1 MGDGMS
7 PVGSVEDATERS
19 MYVAFRLA
27 GVASTSRM
35 DALKARFGSM
45 ERAWRADSTALRSV
59 LGTRERLLA
68 AIVKERGQID
78 PLREMENLARDEIS
92 VLTIADAGYPR
103 LLREIG
109 APPPVLFLR
118 GQLLETDSAAVAVVG
133 TRRLTPYGREMAA
146 AIAGGLAEAGV
157 TIVSGLATGIDGIA
171 HRAALDAGGRT
182 FAVLGS
188 GIRDIYPRE
197 HSALAKRIAGCGA
210 VISDLPPHAKPD
222 RWNFP
227 ARNRIISGL
236 SLGVVVVEAPEK
248 SGALITVDFAA
259 DQGRDVFVVPGAVTA
274 TASAG
279 CNRLLRDGA
288 RPVRNADDVLCDLR
302 LTSGPVEAVQQPLMV
317 GDDERRI
324 LAVLTSVPQH
334 IDELAESSGLP
345 LPAISGLLLT
355 LELQQLVRNHGAQH
369 YTRV

>member
-1 MGDGMS
+1 MVETLE
-7 PVGSVEDATERS
+7 PVAATDDTGERP
-19 MYVAFRLA
+19 YVVGFRLA
-27 GVASTSRM
+27 GVASSSRI
-35 DALKARFGSM
+35 DALRTRFGSL
-45 ERAWRADSTALRSV
+45 ERAWRADSAALRSV

-68 AIVKERGQID
+68 EVVEARSKLD
-78 PLREMENLARDEIS
+78 PVLELEKLARDGIS
-92 VLTIADAGYPR
+92 VVTIPDDGYPR

-109 APPPVLFLR
+109 APPPVLFFR
-118 GQLLETDSAAVAVVG
+118 GQILETDSAAVAVVG
-133 TRRLTPYGREMAA
+133 TRRSTPYGREMTAT
-146 AIAGGLAEAGV
+146 IAGGLAQAGV
-157 TIVSGLATGIDGIA
+157 TIVSGLAMGIDGFA

-197 HSALAKRIAGCGA
+197 HRALADHIADCGA
-210 VISDLPPHAKPD
+210 VMSDLPPGAKPD

-274 TASAG
+274 LKSAG

-288 RPVRNADDVLCDLR
+288 RAIRSAEDVLVDLR
-302 LTSGPVEAVQQPLMV
+302 LRSDPVEAVQQPLLLEE
-317 GDDERRI
+317 DERRV
-324 LAVLTSVPQH
+324 LAVLTGELQH
-334 IDELAESSGLP
+334 IDDVVESSGLP
-345 LPAISGLLLT
+345 LPSVSALLLT

-369 YTRV
+369 YTRR